1 MNKKF
6 ILRRAVCAAL
16 ALVII
21 VACLPLS
28 AFAASSDSPTFS
40 SDAANSLMKNTVPA
54 GYDKTTNPYG
64 YDVDRPFAMVEQNEL
79 IYFETYTGRT
89 TGKIADVGT
98 ANSLQSFISNS
109 NTASDSS
116 LPNVD
121 ISAFSNYAYMQAVAF
136 DPYGTG
142 RRDHIAYVG
151 LNRGDQKVYAHVY
164 DAVNNRFIC
173 SQAVG
178 EMKWIFDSKGNL
190 AMENF
195 FSNNLITVAAGD
207 FDNDGKDTI
216 IVYVPNSCTT
226 IGEITDV
233 NDSERNNSLGCFI
246 KEYSFDNDTL
256 TMHNNTVNDQ
266 GHNEIGDS
274 LLHDGYIK
282 KYHTKNG
289 EGSADRKNSLYN
301 YFNKMYVSMRVG
313 DYNGDGIDDLAVLS
327 TPFTE
332 AVDLDYLAPQ
342 LKIKS
347 GS

>member
-6 ILRRAVCAAL
+6 IIRRAVCAAL
-16 ALVII
+16 ALVMI

-64 YDVDRPFAMVEQNEL
+64 YGVDRPFAMVEQSEL

-98 ANSLQSFISNS
+98 ANSLQRFISNN

-121 ISAFSNYAYMQAVAF
+121 ISAFSNYAYMQSVAF

-151 LNRGDQKVYAHVY
+151 LNRGDQKVYTHVY

-216 IVYVPNSCTT
+216 IVYVPNSCTA

-233 NDSERNNSLGCFI
+233 NDSERNNNLGCFI

-256 TMHNNTVNDQ
+256 TMNNNTVNDQ

-282 KYHTKNG
+282 KYHTQNG
-289 EGSADRKNSLYN
+289 NGSADRIKHKN
-301 YFNKMYVSMRVG
+301 
-313 DYNGDGIDDLAVLS
+313 
-327 TPFTE
+327 
-332 AVDLDYLAPQ
+332 
-342 LKIKS
+342 
-347 GS
+347 